1 MGFGIMIIGCI
12 ITVFGAFTSLS
23 AFTYVVGVAIVL
35 YSLKELIYQDKSFI
49 FAMVISSLTLI
60 SSFAYMILFV
70 LSERPDLIRLFL
82 YITTI
87 GSLVFFSLILI
98 GIFSLA
104 RRVDLPFIEKTSI
117 LVLVI
122 GVIYLVSF
130 VLQRIVFAE
139 NESVSKVMNVIS
151 LTAQIM
157 YSVLLVVVVFNSY
170 MRICYEDDKDM
181 EKKGSGFLSFLNDKL
196 NRVMTPKEKREPNDK
211 NKKGDK

>member
-1 MGFGIMIIGCI
+1 MIIGCI

-60 SSFAYMILFV
+60 SSFVYMILFV

>member
-1 MGFGIMIIGCI
+1 MIIGCI

-49 FAMVISSLTLI
+49 FAMVVSSLTLI
-60 SSFAYMILFV
+60 SSFVYMILFV

-130 VLQRIVFAE
+130 VLHRIVFAE